1 MTSYNQQKMSAKP
14 KMSIAKP
21 KMAAK
26 ITTLRELKS
35 LDEIK
40 YLQNLS
46 EKPKDQQ
53 VFAARFFRA
62 TGEFYTF
69 YLDAIKKSGCTQGI
83 FDHVLGQITKTITD
97 SETERNQS
105 AETGS
110 CISHPVRF
118 ISCCLELMRNDPKYS
133 SLKL

>member
-1 MTSYNQQKMSAKP
+1 
-14 KMSIAKP
+14 MSIAKP

-26 ITTLRELKS
+26 IATLRELKS
-35 LDEIK
+35 LEEIE

-53 VFAARFFRA
+53 VFASRFFRA

-69 YLDAIKKSGCTQGI
+69 YPDAILASGLPQAI

-105 AETGS
+105 ADTGG
-110 CISHPVRF
+110 CIEHPIKW

>member
-1 MTSYNQQKMSAKP
+1 MTSYKQQKMSA

-21 KMAAK
+21 KMSAK
-26 ITTLRELKS
+26 IATLRELKS
-35 LDEIK
+35 LEEIE

-46 EKPKDQQ
+46 EMTKEKQ

-69 YLDAIKKSGCTQGI
+69 YTDAIIASGLPQAI
-83 FDHVLGQITKTITD
+83 FDHVQGQITKTITD

>member
-1 MTSYNQQKMSAKP
+1 MTSYNQQKMSAK
-14 KMSIAKP
+14 MSAKP

-35 LDEIK
+35 LEEIK

-53 VFAARFFRA
+53 VFAARFFRS

-69 YLDAIKKSGCTQGI
+69 YLNAITNSGLPQEF

-105 AETGS
+105 AEIGA
-110 CISHPVRF
+110 CITHPVRF

>member
-1 MTSYNQQKMSAKP
+1 MTSYNQQKMSAK
-14 KMSIAKP
+14 MSIAKP
-21 KMAAK
+21 KMEP
-26 ITTLRELKS
+26 IVHLRELKS

-40 YLQNLS
+40 YLQSLS
-46 EKPKDQQ
+46 EMSKNKQI
-53 VFAARFFRA
+53 FAARFFRA

-69 YLDAIKKSGCTQGI
+69 YLDAIIKSGLPQE
-83 FDHVLGQITKTITD
+83 FFNNALALQTKTITD

-105 AETGS
+105 ADTGG
-110 CISHPVRF
+110 CIEHPIKW